1 MLTATSNSATAPRV
15 LSPLATQSNPTRIDA
30 NKNPPL
36 LATTPIDPS
45 YSNHNHNILL
55 SIDPERSRRERA
67 AVREWERE
75 RREKELAG
83 KVRLDK
89 QVEYTRWDDFVGF
102 GGKSK
107 AKSKEKEKERDNE
120 KDGNRIGKGR
130 EEKEQKTRKNSAT
143 VLARH
148 LLIGEGGPEKDNDS
162 NQEDRQHEKLQHH
175 QDHLFHPDDRYI
187 PASREE
193 AIACGMLIV
202 CAKFRIGV
210 MEPMNKARN
219 KDENSALDLLRD
231 IGLDSVTSNAGDES
245 GRKDGWTQGD
255 DVERKA
261 VRQQPQDLE
270 SPLVIKPLLPP
281 RKASLP
287 GLGYGLTMLTG
298 GGYTTPVGS
307 MFGFFGNKDGDN
319 DKVDEGDK
327 QDGSY
332 LEIEEAK
339 AKRHTPGSPPMVHT
353 TIRRMLDDYH
363 GFSINPPEMD
373 GRERL
378 DLSVNNETLEKEPGV
393 RSASPSL
400 DDRWFD
406 EGQGDRG
413 RCHRAGHEPDDKHTE
428 QANREQ
434 KRRRRNEDR
443 VEWVVMDLGTEIG
456 MSPPISHQ
464 HYIINMI

>member
-15 LSPLATQSNPTRIDA
+15 LSPLTTHSCIGV

-36 LATTPIDPS
+36 SATTAIDPS
-45 YSNHNHNILL
+45 YSNHNHNILV
-55 SIDPERSRRERA
+55 SVDPERSRRERA

-75 RREKELAG
+75 RMQKEQAEKA
-83 KVRLDK
+83 RLDK

-120 KDGNRIGKGR
+120 KDGNRFGKFR
-130 EEKEQKTRKNSAT
+130 EEKEQKIRRSTAT

-148 LLIGEGGPEKDNDS
+148 LLIGEGGPEKGNDC
-162 NQEDRQHEKLQHH
+162 NREDRQREKLQ
-175 QDHLFHPDDRYI
+175 DRLFHPDDRYI

-210 MEPMNKARN
+210 MEPMNKTRI

-231 IGLDSVTSNAGDES
+231 IGSDSSVAGNGDGP
-245 GRKDGWTQGD
+245 GRKDSWTQGD
-255 DVERKA
+255 KAERKA
-261 VRQQPQDLE
+261 VRRQSQDLE
-270 SPLVIKPLLPP
+270 SSLAVKSLPPP

-287 GLGYGLTMLTG
+287 GPGNNLTMLTSG
-298 GGYTTPVGS
+298 GCATPVGS
-307 MFGFFGNKDGDN
+307 MFGGFFGKKDGDN
-319 DKVDEGDK
+319 DKTDESDK
-327 QDGSY
+327 QERSY
-332 LEIEEAK
+332 LEVEEAK
-339 AKRHTPGSPPMVHT
+339 GKWPTPGSPPTVPAT
-353 TIRRMLDDYH
+353 LRGMLDDYH
-363 GFSINPPEMD
+363 SLSINSPDMD

-378 DLSVNNETLEKEPGV
+378 NSSVNNEILESLCP
-393 RSASPSL
+393 ALPSP
-400 DDRWFD
+400 DYVNDRRFD
-406 EGQGDRG
+406 EGPSDKGK
-413 RCHRAGHEPDDKHTE
+413 CHRARYEPDDKHTE
-428 QANREQ
+428 QASKEQ

-456 MSPPISHQ
+456 MSPPNSHQ
-464 HYIINMI
+464 RYTINMI